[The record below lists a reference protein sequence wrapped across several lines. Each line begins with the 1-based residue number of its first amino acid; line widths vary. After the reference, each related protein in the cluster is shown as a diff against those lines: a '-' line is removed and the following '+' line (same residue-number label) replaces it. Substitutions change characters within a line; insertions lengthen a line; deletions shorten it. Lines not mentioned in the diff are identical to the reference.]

1 MKLSKLLDIG
11 IYDDLEFYEKR
22 EIRVVNLFSLITIAG
37 LVVGISTIFFAK
49 NPYPLSTVLGTLF
62 CALASVILNYKK
74 QQSAAT
80 YLFVIG
86 INFSILMLN
95 KQYTVAVGNYL
106 YYFPL
111 IFCIALIHNPSRPIV
126 RTIMFFAITLTSFA
140 LALWLRIDYLKIQ
153 TADAVNEHTL
163 FMYNCSL
170 TVVITIILVFLVV
183 NLINKQNNEVILLLQ
198 KEHEAQSKVTYS
210 LKEKETLLAEIQHR
224 VKNNLAVIT
233 GLLNLQMEKAPCDV
247 SRGLMIESR
256 NRVMSI
262 AMIHERLYKKD
273 NLSKIDLK
281 QYLSEL
287 VNEVVK
293 SFPAQ
298 TKIQIVEEME
308 DLELEL
314 TKAVPAG
321 LIVNE
326 LVTNSLKHA
335 FPPSITSP
343 VITIQMKR
351 IFDCMQISFHDNGIG
366 FGDIEQ
372 RKESSL
378 GITLIESLADQ
389 IDAKVSFRNNNGA
402 YINFVFAV

>member
-1 MKLSKLLDIG
+1 MKLFDLLEIG
-11 IYDDLEFYEKR
+11 VYDDLEFYQKR
-22 EIRVVNLFSLITIAG
+22 EVRIINLFSLITIAG

-49 NPYPLSTVLGTLF
+49 NPYPLTTVLGTLF
-62 CALASVILNYKK
+62 CAVASIFLNYKK

-80 YLFVIG
+80 YLFVIAV
-86 INFSILMLN
+86 NFSIFMLN
-95 KQYTVAVGNYL
+95 KQYALSVGNYL
-106 YYFPL
+106 YYFPI
-111 IFCIALIHNPSRPIV
+111 IFCIALIHNPSMKIT
-126 RTIMFFAITLTSFA
+126 RTIMFFVITLTSFA
-140 LALWLRIDYLKIQ
+140 LALWLKLDLFKIPLIDKE
-153 TADAVNEHTL
+153 NENNL
-163 FMYNCSL
+163 FMYNCTL
-170 TVVITIILVFLVV
+170 TVVITVVLVFLVV

-198 KEHEAQSKVTYS
+198 KEHDAQAKVTYS

-247 SRGLMIESR
+247 SKGLMIESR

-298 TKIQIVEEME
+298 TKIQIIEDLE

-335 FPPSITSP
+335 FPPNITSP

-351 IFDCMQISFHDNGIG
+351 IFDCMQISFSDNGIG
-366 FGDIEQ
+366 FGDIEK
-372 RKESSL
+372 RKETSL

-402 YINFVFAV
+402 YVNLVFAV

>member
-1 MKLSKLLDIG
+1 MKLSKLLDVG
-11 IYDDLEFYEKR
+11 VYDDLEFYQKR
-22 EIRVVNLFSLITIAG
+22 EIRIVNLFSLITIAG
-37 LVVGISTIFFAK
+37 LIIGLSTILFVK
-49 NPYPLSTVLGTLF
+49 NHYPTTTVLGTLF
-62 CALASVILNYKK
+62 CAVGSMVLNLKK
-74 QQSAAT
+74 LQSTAT
-80 YLFVIG
+80 YLFVIS
-86 INFSILMLN
+86 INFSIFILN
-95 KQYTVAVGNYL
+95 KQYALAVGNYL

-111 IFCIALIHNPSRPIV
+111 IFCIALIHNPSKPIT
-126 RTIMFFAITLTSFA
+126 RTIMFFVITLTSFA
-140 LALWLRIDYLKIQ
+140 LALWLKVDVFKIPEIDS
-153 TADAVNEHTL
+153 VNENKL
-163 FMYNCSL
+163 FMYNCTL
-170 TVVITIILVFLVV
+170 TVVITIVLVFLVV

-298 TKIQIVEEME
+298 HNIQIVEEME
-308 DLELEL
+308 DVEIEL

-335 FPPSITSP
+335 FPSNITSP

-372 RKESSL
+372 RKETSL

-402 YINFVFAV
+402 YVNFVFAI

>member
-1 MKLSKLLDIG
+1 MKLSDLLEIG
-11 IYDDLEFYEKR
+11 VYDDLEFYQKR
-22 EIRVVNLFSLITIAG
+22 EVRVINLFSLITIAG
-37 LVVGISTIFFAK
+37 LVVGVSTVFFAK
-49 NPYPLSTVLGTLF
+49 NPYPLTTVLGTLF
-62 CALASVILNYKK
+62 CAITSMFLNYKK

-80 YLFVIG
+80 YLFVIAV
-86 INFSILMLN
+86 NFSIFTLN
-95 KQYTVAVGNYL
+95 QQYTLAVGNYL

-111 IFCIALIHNPSRPIV
+111 IFCIALIHNPSKPIV
-126 RTIMFFAITLTSFA
+126 RTIMFFAITFTSFV
-140 LALWLRIDYLKIQ
+140 LALWLKIDSLKIPIID
-153 TADAVNEHTL
+153 TKNEHTL
-163 FMYNCSL
+163 FMYNCTL
-170 TVVITIILVFLVV
+170 TVIITIILVFLVV

-198 KEHEAQSKVTYS
+198 KEHDAQSKATYS

-298 TKIQIVEEME
+298 TKIQIIEDME

-335 FPPSITSP
+335 FPPNITSP

-351 IFDCMQISFHDNGIG
+351 IFDCMQISFSDNGIG
-366 FGDIEQ
+366 FGDIEK
-372 RKESSL
+372 RKETSL

-402 YINFVFAV
+402 YVNLVFAV